1 MKPETKV
8 ETEFPVSNT
17 PKKKQPWSQ
26 SIKGPLIFSLA
37 MGVIAGVVGMIT
49 STGGSQ
55 NDMRV
60 DIGLAC
66 FGIAFIVCLLV
77 ISVLT
82 MASKDNDPEL
92 GKGTG
97 VNRSS
102 ANPDKKFED

>member
-1 MKPETKV
+1 MGNN
-8 ETEFPVSNT
+8 S
-17 PKKKQPWSQ
+17 KKKQPWSQ
-26 SIKGPLIFSLA
+26 SVKGPLTFSLIA
-37 MGVIAGVVGMIT
+37 ALIAGVVGLVS

-55 NDMRV
+55 NPIRF

-66 FGIAFIVCLLV
+66 FGIAFIACLLV

-82 MASKDNDPEL
+82 MASKENDPEL

-102 ANPDKKFED
+102 ANPHKKFED

>member
-1 MKPETKV
+1 MG
-8 ETEFPVSNT
+8 NN
-17 PKKKQPWSQ
+17 KKKQPWSQ
-26 SIKGPLIFSLA
+26 SIKGPLSFSLILA
-37 MGVIAGVVGMIT
+37 VVAGIVGLIT

-55 NDMRV
+55 NPLRF

-66 FGIAFIVCLLV
+66 FGIAFIASLLV
-77 ISVLT
+77 LSVMT
-82 MASKDNDPEL
+82 MAAKDNDPEL

>member
-1 MKPETKV
+1 MG
-8 ETEFPVSNT
+8 NN
-17 PKKKQPWSQ
+17 KKKQPWSH
-26 SIKGPLIFSLA
+26 SIKGPLSFSLILA
-37 MGVIAGVVGMIT
+37 VVAGIVGLIT

-55 NDMRV
+55 NPLRF

-66 FGIAFIVCLLV
+66 FGIAFIASLLV
-77 ISVLT
+77 ISVMT
-82 MASKDNDPEL
+82 MAAKDNDPEL

>member
-1 MKPETKV
+1 MG
-8 ETEFPVSNT
+8 NN
-17 PKKKQPWSQ
+17 KKKQPWSQ
-26 SIKGPLIFSLA
+26 SIKGPLSFSLILA
-37 MGVIAGVVGMIT
+37 VVAGIVGLIT

-55 NDMRV
+55 NPLRF

-66 FGIAFIVCLLV
+66 FGIAFIASLLV
-77 ISVLT
+77 ISVMT
-82 MASKDNDPEL
+82 MAAKDNDPEL

>member
-1 MKPETKV
+1 MSSEKV
-8 ETEFPVSNT
+8 ETELSVGNN

-26 SIKGPLIFSLA
+26 SIKGPLSFSLVMA
-37 MGVIAGVVGMIT
+37 IVAGFVGMIS
-49 STGGSQ
+49 STGGSR
-55 NDMRV
+55 NPIRL

>member
-1 MKPETKV
+1 MG
-8 ETEFPVSNT
+8 NN
-17 PKKKQPWSQ
+17 KKKQPWSQ
-26 SIKGPLIFSLA
+26 SIKGPLSFSLVMA
-37 MGVIAGVVGMIT
+37 IIAGVVGLVS

-55 NDMRV
+55 NPMRF

-66 FGIAFIVCLLV
+66 FGIAFIACLLV
-77 ISVLT
+77 ISVMT
-82 MASKDNDPEL
+82 MAGKENDPEL

>member
-1 MKPETKV
+1 MG
-8 ETEFPVSNT
+8 NN
-17 PKKKQPWSQ
+17 KKKQPWSH
-26 SIKGPLIFSLA
+26 SIKGPLSFSLILA
-37 MGVIAGVVGMIT
+37 IVAGVVGLIS

-55 NDMRV
+55 NPLRF

-66 FGIAFIVCLLV
+66 FGIAFIASLLV
-77 ISVLT
+77 ISVMT
-82 MASKDNDPEL
+82 MAAKDNDPEL

>member
-1 MKPETKV
+1 MG
-8 ETEFPVSNT
+8 NN
-17 PKKKQPWSQ
+17 KKKQPWSQ
-26 SIKGPLIFSLA
+26 SIKGPLSFSLIL
-37 MGVIAGVVGMIT
+37 GLVSGVVGLIS

-55 NDMRV
+55 NPPRF
-60 DIGLAC
+60 DIGLAA
-66 FGIAFIVCLLV
+66 FGIAFVASLLV

-82 MASKDNDPEL
+82 MAAKDNDPEL

>member
-1 MKPETKV
+1 MG
-8 ETEFPVSNT
+8 NN

-26 SIKGPLIFSLA
+26 SIKGPLSFSLILA
-37 MGVIAGVVGMIT
+37 IVSGGVGMIS

-55 NDMRV
+55 NPVRL

-66 FGIAFIVCLLV
+66 FGIAFIASLLV

-82 MASKDNDPEL
+82 MASKENDPDL

-102 ANPDKKFED
+102 ANPDKKFND

>member
-1 MKPETKV
+1 MG
-8 ETEFPVSNT
+8 NN

-26 SIKGPLIFSLA
+26 SIKGPLSFSLILA
-37 MGVIAGVVGMIT
+37 IVAGGVGMIT
-49 STGGSQ
+49 STGGSE
-55 NDMRV
+55 NEVRV

-66 FGIAFIVCLLV
+66 FGIAFVVSLLV

-82 MASKDNDPEL
+82 MASRENDPEL

-102 ANPDKKFED
+102 ANPEKKSKD

>member
-1 MKPETKV
+1 MG
-8 ETEFPVSNT
+8 NN
-17 PKKKQPWSQ
+17 KKKQPWSQ
-26 SIKGPLIFSLA
+26 SIKGPLSFSLILA
-37 MGVIAGVVGMIT
+37 VVAGVVGLIT

-55 NDMRV
+55 NPLRF

-66 FGIAFIVCLLV
+66 FGIAFIASLLV
-77 ISVLT
+77 ISVMT
-82 MASKDNDPEL
+82 MAAKDNDPEL

>member
-1 MKPETKV
+1 M
-8 ETEFPVSNT
+8 S
-17 PKKKQPWSQ
+17 
-26 SIKGPLIFSLA
+26 FSLILA
-37 MGVIAGVVGMIT
+37 VVAGIVGLIT

-55 NDMRV
+55 NPLRF

-66 FGIAFIVCLLV
+66 FGIAFIASLLV
-77 ISVLT
+77 ISVMT
-82 MASKDNDPEL
+82 MAAKDNDPEL

>member
-1 MKPETKV
+1 MG
-8 ETEFPVSNT
+8 NN

-26 SIKGPLIFSLA
+26 SIKGPLSFSLILA
-37 MGVIAGVVGMIT
+37 IVSGGVGMIS

-55 NDMRV
+55 NPVRI

-66 FGIAFIVCLLV
+66 FGIAFIASLLV

-82 MASKDNDPEL
+82 MASKENDPDL

-102 ANPDKKFED
+102 ADPDKKFND

>member
-1 MKPETKV
+1 MG
-8 ETEFPVSNT
+8 NN

-26 SIKGPLIFSLA
+26 SIKGPLSFSLILA
-37 MGVIAGVVGMIT
+37 LVAGGVGMIT

-55 NDMRV
+55 NEIRLDV
-60 DIGLAC
+60 GLAC
-66 FGIAFIVCLLV
+66 FGIAFVASLLV

-82 MASKDNDPEL
+82 MASKENDPEL

-102 ANPDKKFED
+102 ANPDKKFKKD